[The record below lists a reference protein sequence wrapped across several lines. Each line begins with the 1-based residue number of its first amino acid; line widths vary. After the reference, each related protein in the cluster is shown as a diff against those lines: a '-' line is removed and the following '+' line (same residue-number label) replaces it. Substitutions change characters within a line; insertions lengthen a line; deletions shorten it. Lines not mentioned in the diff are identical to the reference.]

1 MFSVIISGSD
11 GFIGKHLISKLSQKK
26 IKLIKMGKNFG
37 DIAKY
42 NTWKK
47 LPKANVLVHLAAK
60 TFVPE
65 SWKKPKLFYN
75 SNVTGTKLALQYCK
89 KHNAKIIFLSS
100 YMYGNTKKLPT
111 DEKNKIVVNN
121 PLAMTKKK
129 AEKLCKTYAKRYK
142 IKTIILRPSNV
153 FGPNQKNHWLV
164 PDMIKKI
171 KKKEITVNN
180 LNIKRDMIFV
190 DDLVDAIIKCINL
203 DYNFEVINV
212 GSGKTH
218 SIKSIIKTLQEITN
232 KKIFITSK
240 NLIRKNEI
248 MKTQLDIKK
257 AKKLLK
263 WAPKWS
269 MKKAL
274 KYTIKKKRIY

>member
-1 MFSVIISGSD
+1 MR
-11 GFIGKHLISKLSQKK
+11 K
-26 IKLIKMGKNFG
+26 
-37 DIAKY
+37 
-42 NTWKK
+42 
-47 LPKANVLVHLAAK
+47 
-60 TFVPE
+60 
-65 SWKKPKLFYN
+65 
-75 SNVTGTKLALQYCK
+75 
-89 KHNAKIIFLSS
+89 
-100 YMYGNTKKLPT
+100 
-111 DEKNKIVVNN
+111 
-121 PLAMTKKK
+121 
-129 AEKLCKTYAKRYK
+129 
-142 IKTIILRPSNV
+142 
-153 FGPNQKNHWLV
+153 
-164 PDMIKKI
+164 IKKI
-171 KKKEITVNN
+171 DFKSQIPNFIT
-180 LNIKRDMIFV
+180 LAGLSFGLSSIRFSI
-190 DDLVDAIIKCINL
+190 

-232 KKIFITSK
+232 KKIFITNK